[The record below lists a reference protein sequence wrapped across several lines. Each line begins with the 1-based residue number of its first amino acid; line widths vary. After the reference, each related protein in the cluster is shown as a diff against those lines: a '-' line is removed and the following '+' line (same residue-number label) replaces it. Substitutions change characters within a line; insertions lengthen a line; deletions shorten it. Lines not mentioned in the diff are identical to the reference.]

1 MNHKQSMETE
11 IPAIEQ
17 VTSTVLDAQQVQG
30 IDLVHLAVGDV
41 NERGNR
47 AAYALRKKSLA
58 WFMAVLCVK
67 TQKTM
72 SQGVDFQIETRLKC
86 QKNQGESLTYEI
98 LN

>member
-17 VTSTVLDAQQVQG
+17 VTSTALDVQQVQG

-47 AAYALRKKSLA
+47 AAYALRKNKLGLVHGGALREDARDHESR
-58 WFMAVLCVK
+58 
-67 TQKTM
+67 
-72 SQGVDFQIETRLKC
+72 SRLSNRH
-86 QKNQGESLTYEI
+86 QTEMPKNSR
-98 LN
+98 